1 MRKSFPTKVHCPEFC
16 TRFSEKKKNIHTVK
30 FVFIGTSLGSKGHL
44 VNYARFH
51 DYTIERVLR
60 EYNKYLEF
68 WNLFFL
74 TFVYVVTPD
83 VRGG

>member
-1 MRKSFPTKVHCPEFC
+1 M
-16 TRFSEKKKNIHTVK
+16 
-30 FVFIGTSLGSKGHL
+30 GSKGHL